1 MEIHFIFCF
10 YLSLYSS
17 NLLINSN
24 IYLEFF
30 GSFIYTYHKQ
40 WQFYFLHSNFCSF
53 CYSFPFLIV
62 LDMTSSK
69 SSRKINVS
77 LDIKYSCIVPDL
89 KGKVVNTYPL
99 RIIFTIVF
107 HRQSLYQIK
116 KTPCF
121 LIYKLFLSW
130 MDVGLY
136 YMLLIVLFNCLFSI
150 ILLMFQTILIF

>member
-1 MEIHFIFCF
+1 MVLRF
-10 YLSLYSS
+10 
-17 NLLINSN
+17 
-24 IYLEFF
+24 
-30 GSFIYTYHKQ
+30 
-40 WQFYFLHSNFCSF
+40 
-53 CYSFPFLIV
+53 YSFPFLIV

-89 KGKVVNTYPL
+89 EGKVVNTYPL

-121 LIYKLFLSW
+121 QIYKLFLSR

-136 YMLLIVLFNCLFSI
+136 
-150 ILLMFQTILIF
+150 